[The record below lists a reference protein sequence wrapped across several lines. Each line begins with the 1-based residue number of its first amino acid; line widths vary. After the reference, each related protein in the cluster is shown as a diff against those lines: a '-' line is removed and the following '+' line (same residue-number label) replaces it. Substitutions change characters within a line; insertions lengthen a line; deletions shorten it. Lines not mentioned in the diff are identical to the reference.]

1 MMCDG
6 KIESSILNGKN
17 QSVILIEDRLPGGI
31 KINEVGAN
39 TLLHRSLYLP
49 LPLQTTA

>member
-17 QSVILIEDRLPGGI
+17 QSVILIGDRLPTAI
-31 KINEVGAN
+31 KINKVGAN

-49 LPLQTTA
+49 LPIQTAA